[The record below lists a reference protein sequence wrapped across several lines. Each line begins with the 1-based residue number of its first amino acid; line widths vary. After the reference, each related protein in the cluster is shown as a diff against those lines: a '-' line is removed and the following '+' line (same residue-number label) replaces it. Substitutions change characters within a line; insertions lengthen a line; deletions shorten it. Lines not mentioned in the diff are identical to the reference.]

1 VDSARG
7 YAVGNVVPCCR
18 RCNTAKLDSTVKEF
32 KLWIKKPTTTFMEV
46 QKTKNSFN
54 EYRLT
59 CSYGELEAIRAAL
72 ERNHMGPVA
81 DELYQGVIWHMD
93 RLPGPGEEEQ
103 KEGGEGGEGTPPGN
117 FDLRSA
123 ANDLRTPDELA
134 GYEGEGGE
142 DEGAVRSQVDLDRE
156 LPGPPEED

>member
-1 VDSARG
+1 
-7 YAVGNVVPCCR
+7 
-18 RCNTAKLDSTVKEF
+18 
-32 KLWIKKPTTTFMEV
+32 MEIT
-46 QKTKNSFN
+46 KTKGSYN
-54 EYRLT
+54 EYKVV

-103 KEGGEGGEGTPPGN
+103 KEGGEGEGAPGN
-117 FDLRSA
+117 FDVRSA

-134 GYEGEGGE
+134 GEGDEGDEGGDEGEGGP
-142 DEGAVRSQVDLDRE
+142 VRTQTDLDRE
-156 LPGPPEED
+156 LPPPPEE

>member
-1 VDSARG
+1 
-7 YAVGNVVPCCR
+7 
-18 RCNTAKLDSTVKEF
+18 
-32 KLWIKKPTTTFMEV
+32 MEIT
-46 QKTKNSFN
+46 KTKGSYN
-54 EYRLT
+54 EYKVV

-103 KEGGEGGEGTPPGN
+103 KEGEGEEGTPPGG

-134 GYEGEGGE
+134 GDEGGE
-142 DEGAVRSQVDLDRE
+142 GDEGGDEGGVRSQIDLDRE

>member
-1 VDSARG
+1 
-7 YAVGNVVPCCR
+7 
-18 RCNTAKLDSTVKEF
+18 
-32 KLWIKKPTTTFMEV
+32 MEIT
-46 QKTKNSFN
+46 KTKGSYN
-54 EYRLT
+54 EYKVV

-103 KEGGEGGEGTPPGN
+103 KDGEGGEGGEGGAPGN
-117 FDLRSA
+117 FDIRSA

-134 GYEGEGGE
+134 TDLDDEGEGGE
-142 DEGAVRSQVDLDRE
+142 GEGGPVRTQTDLDRE
-156 LPGPPEED
+156 LPPPPEE